1 MYWQRDASNA
11 HCWTKVYGVLDNEF
25 LWLFKGNHSSRTMFL
40 QIAVSSVEVSGQR
53 QLRIVDPNGEDME
66 IWLLDQASFTTWRQR
81 LEEASALTTQFF
93 RMTEIE
99 ARRLPRNSAYRG
111 SLVTY
116 RRASKRAR
124 YKAALEWM
132 AKRWRRKCNAY
143 LYEPMTSILTGPA
156 SVSTSTSTDS
166 LTSLSSSFTN
176 LNEDDDGDEEENEN
190 EDLEKEEC
198 CEQGW
203 MYWKKD
209 AGCWLKMYARLR
221 NELLWLSKGA
231 DDVVAVVQIAVAGVR
246 STDIG
251 GIIARGPSGESMELF
266 AYERDR
272 TNDWIDALYIA
283 SQLTQSYERSV
294 ARESEMEIP
303 QCQIKE
309 VEQVYTGTL
318 VVYNKEQKKSPW
330 KQFLSTKRLRA
341 ACRKRLERFVDRLET
356 SKR

>member
-1 MYWQRDASNA
+1 MLGSPTLFCATETLEDWMYWQRDASNA

-66 IWLLDQASFTTWRQR
+66 IWLLDEASFTTWRQR

-111 SLVTY
+111 SLVTDSMF
-116 RRASKRAR
+116 RQFFVKFD
-124 YKAALEWM
+124 
-132 AKRWRRKCNAY
+132 
-143 LYEPMTSILTGPA
+143 LTGSA

-176 LNEDDDGDEEENEN
+176 LNEDDDGDEDEN